1 MDFWRPNERRIKM
14 SKINMKCQM
23 KGCENQQEGN
33 WIGPFIQL
41 GKKVCEPCNI
51 EQNRCHWEIGS

>member
-1 MDFWRPNERRIKM
+1 M